1 MISVGIRELKQ
12 HTSEILRKVREDGKE
27 IQVTYHGK
35 PIALLVPVKAVEPV
49 MDEEENT
56 VWANLDQLAAEI
68 SIYWKEGLS
77 ASAAVHEARREL

>member
-35 PIALLVPVKAVEPV
+35 TIALLVPVKPVEPV

-56 VWANLDQLAAEI
+56 AWVHLDQLAAEI
-68 SIYWKEGLS
+68 SIYWSEGLS
-77 ASAAVHEARREL
+77 ASEAVHEARREL

>member
-35 PIALLVPVKAVEPV
+35 TIALLVPVKPVEPV

-56 VWANLDQLAAEI
+56 AWTNLDQLAAEI
-68 SIYWKEGLS
+68 SIYWQEGLS
-77 ASAAVHEARREL
+77 ASEAVYEARREL